1 MKVFGSSNHRFASRS
16 SSGTVSSRQRDSSF
30 RVASSC
36 SSWALDVVVAGIVRV
51 DESREGNGV
60 ELEVEAM
67 IASVAEGLQSDN
79 AVRVS
84 AINSFLLL
92 ASRAGAALENGDLC
106 VVVRRRFLVG
116 EDCTSGVSGGRTVL
130 ARSRP

>member
-1 MKVFGSSNHRFASRS
+1 MKVFGSSDHRPASRS
-16 SSGTVSSRQRDSSF
+16 SSGTVSSRQRNNSF
-30 RVASSC
+30 RVASGC
-36 SSWALDVVVAGIVRV
+36 SSCALDVVVAGVVRA

-60 ELEVEAM
+60 ELEGEAM

-79 AVRVS
+79 AVRVPV
-84 AINSFLLL
+84 INRFLLL

-106 VVVRRRFLVG
+106 VVVRGRFLVG
-116 EDCTSGVSGGRTVL
+116 EDCTSVSGGRTVL